1 MDPRLTSAIGRAS
14 ARAPSVLMSLRL
26 PPLSNYWQFAPRDHR
41 RVSSVQPRGG
51 RMNDQ
56 LFLNEKLERAVPF
69 HVNGV
74 SEIVVNCWKHGDDHA
89 TLVVVGCII
98 DLLANCKL
106 RHRELLLEL
115 SKI

>member
-1 MDPRLTSAIGRAS
+1 MDPQLTSAIGGAS

-26 PPLSNYWQFAPRDHR
+26 PPLSNYWQFAPLDHR
-41 RVSSVQPRGG
+41 RVPSVQPHGG

-56 LFLNEKLERAVPF
+56 FFLNEKLERAVPF

-74 SEIVVNCWKHGDDHA
+74 SEIVVNCWKHGDDRA